1 LTGIYTQT
9 SGSVYLNGDD
19 ITGLKPYEIAQRRIS
34 RTFQTPRVF
43 EELTVLEN
51 VMVPL
56 FNTKQNKEVIEKKA
70 RKNISLVDLSHTME
84 EKSKNLSGGQK
95 KLLEFARCLMR
106 NPQIILMDE
115 PFAGV
120 HADIKQVMT
129 DRIKTLQKDG
139 TDFIIV
145 SHEVDSLYALA
156 NRIHVFESGSLLVS
170 GVPEEIQ
177 ENNKVIKA
185 YL

>member
-1 LTGIYTQT
+1 
-9 SGSVYLNGDD
+9 
-19 ITGLKPYEIAQRRIS
+19 
-34 RTFQTPRVF
+34 
-43 EELTVLEN
+43 
-51 VMVPL
+51 
-56 FNTKQNKEVIEKKA
+56 
-70 RKNISLVDLSHTME
+70 
-84 EKSKNLSGGQK
+84 
-95 KLLEFARCLMR
+95 
-106 NPQIILMDE
+106 MDE